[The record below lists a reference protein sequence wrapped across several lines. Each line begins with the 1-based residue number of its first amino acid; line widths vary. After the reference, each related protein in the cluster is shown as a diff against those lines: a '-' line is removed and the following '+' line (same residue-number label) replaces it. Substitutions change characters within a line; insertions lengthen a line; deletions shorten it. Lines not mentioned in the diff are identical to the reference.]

1 MICFEEDLLM
11 AVTEF
16 KVQAILLLSLVSFWS
31 LGEVTIN
38 QDISLIPNF
47 VSINGSPSCIQ
58 LQITS
63 ILRT

>member
-16 KVQAILLLSLVSFWS
+16 KVQAILLLSLVSFWG

-47 VSINGSPSCIQ
+47 VSINGSLSCIQ